1 MITRQFTWLLVG
13 GVAALLTC
21 ALSGCARSAN
31 GAPGDSPLHLHVVC
45 MSAENETDCP
55 ATDRA
60 EAFDGWVQDV
70 LYRPESS
77 FSVRLVGTRRN
88 ASTPLFSVCVP
99 RSWGPGDSVLG
110 KKHKFVADS
119 RALATA
125 RELPPKFDS
134 GTLQGCNTPERD
146 FPGEHRVVLIAPAL
160 DPAVV
165 HALSDPA
172 AGAHDPLHTSV
183 ICDRSDSGFGVV
195 CDADALRHAYDAWLA
210 SGAGSAAGSSWTV
223 HLVAK
228 TTEAPQRIF
237 QVVVPGNLNPG
248 ARVAYLLAARYELRD
263 ALPAKDTH
271 NASALA
277 TAIQA
282 AIAELHERPGRYSL
296 IVLSDLRE
304 VDPTYNFERKA
315 PKVEEFEQYLEKSAL
330 RADLHDTPV
339 FACGL
344 HDQGGSQGAHNP
356 KLGEQVRNLWE
367 AIFRSQGAAQV
378 ELRTSCDQAVVAQ
391 S

>member
-13 GVAALLTC
+13 GVAALLAS
-21 ALSGCARSAN
+21 ALSGCARSAD
-31 GAPGDSPLHLHVVC
+31 GTPGDSPLHLHVVC
-45 MSAENETDCP
+45 LSAENDTACP

-60 EAFDGWVQDV
+60 EAFDGWVRDV

-77 FSVRLVGTRRN
+77 FSVRLAGTRRN
-88 ASTPLFSVCVP
+88 ASTPVFSVCVP
-99 RSWGPGDSVLG
+99 RSWGQGDSVLG

-125 RELPPKFDS
+125 PELPPQFAS
-134 GTLQGCNTPERD
+134 GTLQGCNTPEGD

-160 DPAVV
+160 DHAVV
-165 HALSDPA
+165 RALSDPA
-172 AGAHDPLHTSV
+172 AGTHDPLHASV
-183 ICDRSDSGFGVV
+183 ICDRSDSGFGAV
-195 CDADALRHAYDAWLA
+195 CDADALRRAYDAWLA
-210 SGAGSAAGSSWTV
+210 SGAGNAAGSSWTV

-237 QVVVPGNLNPG
+237 QVVVPGHLNPG
-248 ARVAYLLAARYELRD
+248 ARVAYLLAARYELGD

-271 NASALA
+271 NASAVA
-277 TAIQA
+277 AAIQA
-282 AIAELHERPGRYSL
+282 AIAELHEHPGRYTL
-296 IVLSDLRE
+296 TVLSDLRE
-304 VDPTYNFERKA
+304 VDPAYNFERKA
-315 PKVEEFEQYLEKSAL
+315 PKVEEFEQYLERSAL

-344 HDQGGSQGAHNP
+344 HDQGGSQGTHNP
-356 KLGEQVRNLWE
+356 KLGQQVRNLWE
-367 AIFRSQGAAQV
+367 AIFRSQGASMV
-378 ELRTSCDQAVVAQ
+378 ELRTTCDHAVTAQ